1 MVKMHAL
8 PKNGFTNNLCK
19 KIEKKKKYVK
29 YLRKNGF
36 TKNLYEKIYIFTHV
50 KLVLRSVYIK
60 IKSFAWKWFNKQF
73 M

>member
-1 MVKMHAL
+1 MHAL
-8 PKNGFTNNLCK
+8 PKNDFT
-19 KIEKKKKYVK
+19 KIYVRRLKKKKYVK

-36 TKNLYEKIYIFTHV
+36 TKSLYEKIYIFTHV